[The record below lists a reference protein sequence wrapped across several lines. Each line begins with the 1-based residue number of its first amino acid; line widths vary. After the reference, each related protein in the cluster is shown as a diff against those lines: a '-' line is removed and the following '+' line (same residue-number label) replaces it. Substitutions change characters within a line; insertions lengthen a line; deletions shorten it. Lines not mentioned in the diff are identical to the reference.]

1 MSSNASGR
9 PEASRIIWTIS
20 RRLAMV
26 IALALAFS
34 LSAIV
39 TVYMIFRIGDTRVP
53 PVVGKT
59 EVEAQRMAEKAGL
72 KVRVQKRND
81 ATTPENVVIE
91 TRPAPNSSVKKDSS
105 LTIVVSSGPGQSRSQ
120 YQDNLRGQ
128 QIRISNLGFSI
139 ERTAT
144 ELRGGHS
151 SGPHDDVIQT
161 FLENTPL
168 DRSNSLV

>member
-1 MSSNASGR
+1 MSSNATDR
-9 PEASRIIWTIS
+9 PEASRIIYTIS

-72 KVRVQKRND
+72 KVKIQKRND

-105 LTIVVSSGPGQSRSQ
+105 LTIVVSAGK
-120 YQDNLRGQ
+120 
-128 QIRISNLGFSI
+128 
-139 ERTAT
+139 
-144 ELRGGHS
+144 
-151 SGPHDDVIQT
+151 
-161 FLENTPL
+161 
-168 DRSNSLV
+168 

>member
-1 MSSNASGR
+1 
-9 PEASRIIWTIS
+9 
-20 RRLAMV
+20 MV

-53 PVVGKT
+53 PIVGKT

-81 ATTPENVVIE
+81 PTTPENVVIE

-105 LTIVVSSGPGQSRSQ
+105 LTIVVSSGPGQNRSQ
-120 YQDNLRGQ
+120 YGDKMGGLQA
-128 QIRISNLGFSI
+128 RIANTGLSMQRI
-139 ERTAT
+139 AT
-144 ELRGGHS
+144 ELRWRGGHR
-151 SGPHDDVIQT
+151 
-161 FLENTPL
+161 
-168 DRSNSLV
+168 RSPGAF

>member
-1 MSSNASGR
+1 
-9 PEASRIIWTIS
+9 
-20 RRLAMV
+20 MV

-59 EVEAQRMAEKAGL
+59 EVEALRMAEKAGL
-72 KVRVQKRND
+72 KVKIQKRND

-105 LTIVVSSGPGQSRSQ
+105 LTIVVSSGPGQNRSQ
-120 YQDNLRGQ
+120 IKGGRPGSIFDSRATDSGRPESWSSQVYEKWADSPACQPV
-128 QIRISNLGFSI
+128 IS
-139 ERTAT
+139 
-144 ELRGGHS
+144 
-151 SGPHDDVIQT
+151 
-161 FLENTPL
+161 
-168 DRSNSLV
+168 